1 MPELGNRRVWLLGGV
16 RDPWWRG
23 AQAASRGLGSGSMI
37 WRLILISSLPL
48 ILVGFDVG
56 LVSAAIRGMRLE
68 LELTELQESVAASAT
83 YIVGAFGGIYCGHIA
98 DRYGRR
104 NSVLI
109 AVSLVVVGTFVAA
122 SSPGPICIV
131 LGRSILGV
139 GCGLLQAVTPILLAE
154 IAPASERG
162 FSVAC
167 AEVMITGG
175 NVLGAFVGFI
185 FCESKGG
192 WRSMFLMNSLAGV
205 ALLVF
210 FYLQLPE
217 SPRWIA
223 ARGKTTEALALLI
236 QWHVSNGTPSKQAE
250 AEARAA
256 LNLQSERK
264 TGTEKSEQGDAWRE
278 VICTPDPAV
287 RRMML
292 AGLGV
297 AFFSQA
303 CGADLAIV
311 YSSEILSPERSNRER
326 LVRAAA
332 RVSHSKDHDG
342 RLYGMGGM
350 ASMLLAA
357 SNKFRS
363 TRTPLHRVHGVV
375 GFAAEMSEF
384 RITMLYSIILAAV
397 QLPVLLGAS
406 LFFDKVGR
414 KPFLLFGSLGLA
426 IAHTVVLC
434 GELQSNEVL
443 IGVGLLC
450 VILAANASYAGLTAV
465 VCSEIF
471 PMQVRAK
478 GMALCFCVQ
487 QLVMGLIM
495 LAYLPIDDAMPATGP
510 WPILISIS
518 CVASVFVWMC
528 VPETKGKTLEE
539 IEDMFRAQVAA
550 SDRGR
555 LRQGGGPSY
564 GTIKP
569 AP

>member
-1 MPELGNRRVWLLGGV
+1 
-16 RDPWWRG
+16 
-23 AQAASRGLGSGSMI
+23 MI
-37 WRLILISSLPL
+37 WRLILISALPL
-48 ILVGFDVG
+48 VLVGFDVG

-68 LELTELQESVAASAT
+68 LELTELQESIAASAT
-83 YIVGAFGGIYCGHIA
+83 YIVGAFGGLYCGHLA

-109 AVSLVVVGTFVAA
+109 AVSLVVIGTFVAA
-122 SSPGPICIV
+122 SSPGPICVV
-131 LGRSILGV
+131 LGRSILGI

-154 IAPASERG
+154 IAPASKRG

-175 NVLGAFVGFI
+175 NVMGAFVGFI

-250 AEARAA
+250 AEARTA
-256 LNLQSERK
+256 LNMQSERK
-264 TGTEKSEQGDAWRE
+264 NGTESSGQRDAWRE

-311 YSSEILSPERSNRER
+311 YSSEILSPERSNRAH

-332 RVSHSKDHDG
+332 RHVRSEDHGRFFGGVVS
-342 RLYGMGGM
+342 RLV
-350 ASMLLAA
+350 A
-357 SNKFRS
+357 KFRS
-363 TRTPLHRVHGVV
+363 TRTPLHSVV
-375 GFAAEMSEF
+375 SFAAEMSEF

-397 QLPVLLGAS
+397 QFPVLLGAS
-406 LFFDKVGR
+406 LFFDKIGR

-426 IAHTVVLC
+426 AAHTVVLW
-434 GELQSNEVL
+434 GELGSNEVL

-465 VCSEIF
+465 LCSEIF
-471 PMQVRAK
+471 PMHVRAK

-495 LAYLPIDDAMPATGP
+495 LAYLPVDDALPATGP
-510 WPILISIS
+510 WPILIAVSL
-518 CVASVFVWMC
+518 VAAVFVWFC

-539 IEDMFRAQVAA
+539 IEDMFREQAA
-550 SDRGR
+550 AAGR
-555 LRQGGGPSY
+555 SRVRRDGGGPSY

-569 AP
+569 TS